1 MIRRLIPLALVT
13 TAAGFAAGCGHAEA
27 DAEHTAEPPVA
38 TLTVQAEPLATV
50 VPVEGTV
57 QARRRAEITTRMMAR
72 ITALPVEVGTE
83 VRSGETLVSLGSDD
97 IAANRRKAQ
106 AAVNAAQAARDEAAR
121 QAARMDTLY
130 AQDVVAQVQRDG
142 ARLQLA
148 QAEAQLELARATLEE
163 VATAESYATI
173 RAPFDG
179 AVVNRFADPG
189 DIAAPGMPILVL
201 EDAGARDAVLAVP
214 ADLAAE
220 LGAGDALT
228 VTSSDGRATRATVR
242 AVAAGADPMTRTVE
256 VKAALPAH
264 WPTGIAV
271 TGLVP
276 AGTHDGIAIPAHAVV
291 RRGQLTG
298 VRVLAGD
305 DVVVRWVR
313 LGRSLGSGEQVQV
326 LSGLEPGDR
335 VVL

>member
-1 MIRRLIPLALVT
+1 MIRRLIPVLIAAA
-13 TAAGFAAGCGHAEA
+13 AAGSATACGHAAA
-27 DAEHTAEPPVA
+27 DSEKGAEPPVT
-38 TLTVQAEPLATV
+38 TLTVQAEPLATII
-50 VPVEGTV
+50 PVDGTV
-57 QARRRAEITTRMMAR
+57 HARRRAEITTRMMAR

-83 VRSGETLVSLGSDD
+83 VRAGETLVRLGSDD

-106 AAVNAAQAARDEAAR
+106 AAVGAAQAARDEAAR

-148 QAEAQLELARATLEE
+148 QAEAQLELARAALEE

-214 ADLAAE
+214 ADLAAG
-220 LGAGDALT
+220 LGEGDALM
-228 VTSSDGRATRATVR
+228 VTSADGRAARATVR

-256 VKAALPAH
+256 VKAALPAA

-271 TGLVP
+271 TGLIP
-276 AGTHDGIAIPAHAVV
+276 AGTHDGIAVPAHAVV

-305 DVVVRWVR
+305 EVVVRWVR
-313 LGRSLGSGEQVQV
+313 LGRTLDSGDQVQV